1 MTSRTEYNREPER
14 YEIWGNTVQEF
25 SITTSLV
32 ENKAYLAGSRVDGNV
47 IIRLDNPEAI
57 TGHIRIV
64 LSGKARVWRG
74 SVQPQTNGRRIT
86 NSGPGAHSD
95 ELTIFNDMTVY
106 LCSQM
111 LASGR
116 HQFPYTFQLPDN
128 IPSSYHDSNGHIRY
142 TLTSILTATMLTSKC
157 NITRQKVIFVA
168 GIVKCDTPK
177 LIRPVFSSCSK
188 RLRSKGSL
196 DIKLSVVLDKGGYAC
211 GDAISLR
218 AIYGYTGEREAVKI
232 QAFLKRNVTYLFRE
246 TRETKVN
253 DKIIGYFNF
262 VFCTSKSGDIK
273 GYLNIP
279 NTVLSTSCNVLKI
292 SYFVVVVAE
301 IIKHNPP
308 HTVSIPI
315 TIGNRQASSQDC
327 NASAHLSHSNATVSP
342 VMPSIPPHPT
352 SNSLQG
358 TNRDIQPRI
367 IYSASPL
374 PSSSV
379 DTQPMSSAD
388 NIKVPNTPPPP
399 YSEY

>member
-14 YEIWGNTVQEF
+14 FEIWGNTVQEF

-47 IIRLDNPEAI
+47 IIHLDNPEAI

-64 LSGKARVWRG
+64 LSGQARVWRG
-74 SVQPQTNGRRIT
+74 SAQPQTDYINGRRIT
-86 NSGPGAHSD
+86 DRGARSD
-95 ELTIFNDMTVY
+95 EQTIFHDMTAY

-116 HQFPYTFQLPDN
+116 HQFPYAFQLPDN

-142 TLTSILTATMLTSKC
+142 TLTVTMPTSKC
-157 NITRQKVIFVA
+157 DITRQKVIFVA
-168 GIVKCDTPK
+168 GIVKYNTPE
-177 LIRPVFSSCSK
+177 LIRQVFGSYSK
-188 RLRSKGSL
+188 RISKGSFEDL
-196 DIKLSVVLDKGGYAC
+196 KLSVELDKGGYAC

-218 AIYGYTGEREAVKI
+218 ARAIYGYTGVRKAANF

-246 TRETKVN
+246 TGETKVN
-253 DKIIGYFNF
+253 NKIIGYFNF
-262 VFCTSKSGDIK
+262 VFCTSRSEIK
-273 GYLNIP
+273 GYFSIP
-279 NTVLSTSCNVLKI
+279 NIVLSTSCDVLKV
-292 SYFVVVVAE
+292 SYFVVVIGE
-301 IIKHNPP
+301 LLSRNDP
-308 HTVSIPI
+308 HTVSLPI
-315 TIGNRQASSQDC
+315 TIGNRRTSSQDC
-327 NASAHLSHSNATVSP
+327 NPPANLSHSNATV
-342 VMPSIPPHPT
+342 T

-358 TNRDIQPRI
+358 TNRNMQPRI

-379 DTQPMSSAD
+379 DMRPVSSTD
-388 NIKVPNTPPPP
+388 NIEVPNSPPPP